1 MPPTGASTLVAPWI
15 CGARRR
21 RRVGRAKYAIQ
32 TTRARPALT
41 LRPPPPFQVQILVR
55 KVRNK
60 AAGMIGET
68 FLKYDR
74 VNGCYSDVPANELS

>member
-1 MPPTGASTLVAPWI
+1 M
-15 CGARRR
+15 
-21 RRVGRAKYAIQ
+21 
-32 TTRARPALT
+32 
-41 LRPPPPFQVQILVR
+41 R

>member
-1 MPPTGASTLVAPWI
+1 MRGASKT
-15 CGARRR
+15 ARRACEIR
-21 RRVGRAKYAIQ
+21 HTNK
-32 TTRARPALT
+32 PALVR
-41 LRPPPPFQVQILVR
+41 LSPFVPPPPFQVQILVR